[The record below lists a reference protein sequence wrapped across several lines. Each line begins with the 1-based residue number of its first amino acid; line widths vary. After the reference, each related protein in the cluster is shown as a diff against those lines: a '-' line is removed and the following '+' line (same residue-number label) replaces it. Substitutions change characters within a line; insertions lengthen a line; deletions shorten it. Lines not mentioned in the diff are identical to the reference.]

1 MWGIK
6 KVNNMTWENILKTS
20 TKDAI
25 TDAKRFMPEES
36 GVIEKIEKI
45 LSKIFVKEYI
55 QEILESPPNPKESAI
70 RVLGNRIHGAKR
82 DLSQIVPYK
91 ILVDDYKRK
100 IAELQD
106 AMDKIKKL

>member
-1 MWGIK
+1 
-6 KVNNMTWENILKTS
+6 MTWENILKTS

-25 TDAKRFMPEES
+25 TDAKRFMPEEA

-45 LSKIFVKEYI
+45 LSKIFVPEYI

-70 RVLGNRIHGAKR
+70 RILGNRIDDAKR

-91 ILVDDYKRK
+91 ILIDDYKRK